1 MWERPGPPSTSQMG
15 SYVSDRPAKNR
26 PRSVR
31 HQPFAS
37 IANQN
42 KRGSALADVAAE
54 YWLDVDDWRPIQR
67 FEMAHP
73 HASAVDRGDLDPVQ
87 ANGIRAVRRARTE
100 DAFLRP
106 EGSPRGCTLKTS
118 RRARSS
124 QVMTITSSPDRRLRR
139 PSSTSGSKTSQASG
153 APSSACRGADP
164 RSVRGDATLPM
175 GFTSKLVKLFSR
187 SAWVRSIT

>member
-1 MWERPGPPSTSQMG
+1 MWERPGPSSTSQMG

-42 KRGSALADVAAE
+42 KRGSALADVAGE

-67 FEMAHP
+67 FEIAYSH
-73 HASAVDRGDLDPVQ
+73 SSIFDSGNLYLVQ
-87 ANGIRAVRRARTE
+87 ADGIGAMRRARTE

-106 EGSPRGCTLKTS
+106 GGVPPWVPKRRDARDRPR
-118 RRARSS
+118 
-124 QVMTITSSPDRRLRR
+124 
-139 PSSTSGSKTSQASG
+139 
-153 APSSACRGADP
+153 
-164 RSVRGDATLPM
+164 
-175 GFTSKLVKLFSR
+175 
-187 SAWVRSIT
+187 

>member
-54 YWLDVDDWRPIQR
+54 SWLDVDDWRPSNTSR
-67 FEMAHP
+67 WRTRTRRP
-73 HASAVDRGDLDPVQ
+73 SLAVISTRCRQWDSGGEESVLNAFPALKKSPVGARSKRRDARSGQVTMLHRGPGLRRLQ
-87 ANGIRAVRRARTE
+87 APPGRRPAGPRVH
-100 DAFLRP
+100 LRP
-106 EGSPRGCTLKTS
+106 AEGPTRVGRGATLDS
-118 RRARSS
+118 FHLQLVS
-124 QVMTITSSPDRRLRR
+124 SSPDQ
-139 PSSTSGSKTSQASG
+139 P
-153 APSSACRGADP
+153 
-164 RSVRGDATLPM
+164 
-175 GFTSKLVKLFSR
+175 GFGLV
-187 SAWVRSIT
+187 T

>member
-1 MWERPGPPSTSQMG
+1 MG

-73 HASAVDRGDLDPVQ
+73 HTSAVDRGDLDPVQ

-100 DAFLRP
+100 DAFPRPRGVPSWVHAQNVATRAIEPGDDDNFIAGPEAPETFKHLRVEDQPGLGCTFVGLQRGRP
-106 EGSPRGCTLKTS
+106 EIGQGGRDPPGVSPRN
-118 RRARSS
+118 SS
-124 QVMTITSSPDRRLRR
+124 SSSPDQ
-139 PSSTSGSKTSQASG
+139 P
-153 APSSACRGADP
+153 
-164 RSVRGDATLPM
+164 
-175 GFTSKLVKLFSR
+175 GFGLV
-187 SAWVRSIT
+187 T